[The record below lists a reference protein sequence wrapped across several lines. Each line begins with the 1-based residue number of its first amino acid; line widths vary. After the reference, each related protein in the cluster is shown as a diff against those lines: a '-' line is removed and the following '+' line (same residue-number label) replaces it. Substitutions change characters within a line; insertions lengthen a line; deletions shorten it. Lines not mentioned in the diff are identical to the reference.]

1 MTGSSGAL
9 LVAAVGAT
17 GVHLVWSSVVGGRRS
32 FGNEVSRRARRR
44 IRRALAVAGAN
55 HPRPRE
61 LVTVGALLAV
71 VAGAAGH
78 AVYGGWLASGV
89 VGLAAGTAPMLAARS
104 RQRLRLER
112 ARDAWPRMIEEI
124 RIQVI
129 GLGRSVPQA
138 LLDVGRRGPEEM
150 RPAFGAAE
158 RTWMVSTDFS
168 RTLDVLRTELADP
181 TADAVCETLLIAHE
195 LGGTDADGR
204 LRALVDDRIQD
215 VQGRRDARARQSGV
229 RFARVFVLVVPA
241 GMALVGLAIGD
252 GRAAYATA
260 GGQAAVLTA
269 FAMIAG
275 CWWWAGR
282 LLRLPDEPRVFVAGD
297 GSTP

>member
-1 MTGSSGAL
+1 MNGPSGAL
-9 LVAAVGAT
+9 LVAAVGAA
-17 GVHLVWSSVVGGRRS
+17 GVHLVWTSVVGGRRT
-32 FGNEVSRRARRR
+32 FGFAATRSVRRR
-44 IRRALAVAGAN
+44 VARALTVAGVN

-61 LVTVGALLAV
+61 LVAGGALLAA

-78 AVYGGWLASGV
+78 AIYGGWMAPLV
-89 VGLAAGTAPMLAARS
+89 IGLAAAATPTLAARS

-138 LLDVGRRGPEEM
+138 LLDVGRRGPQEM
-150 RPAFGAAE
+150 HPAFLAAE

-229 RFARVFVLVVPA
+229 RFARVFVLVVPV

-252 GRAAYATA
+252 GRAAYATP
-260 GGQAAVLTA
+260 GGQAAVLAA
-269 FAMIAG
+269 FAMIAA

-282 LLRLPDEPRVFVAGD
+282 LLRLPDEERVFVASD
-297 GSTP
+297 GSSR